1 MPRVPID
8 YSKTVMYKL
17 VCNDLTIKDCYIGH
31 TINFVRRKS
40 GHHSACTN
48 PNAKQY
54 HYKVYQFIRDHGG
67 WDNWSMIQIEPF
79 PCKDVNEAF
88 ARERYWVEK
97 LATLN
102 QKIPG
107 RTKKESSFKYRKE
120 HQNEINEQN
129 AKYYATHRERINER
143 QSKYDADHK
152 EQINARKAKYHAIII
167 TCSCGAQITQGG
179 KSKHLKTKKH
189 NK

>member
-17 VCNDLTIKDCYIGH
+17 VCNDLTIKDCYVGH
-31 TINFVRRKS
+31 TTHFVRRKS

-79 PCKDVNEAF
+79 PCKDVNEARV
-88 ARERYWVEK
+88 RERYWIEK

-102 QKIPG
+102 QTIPG
-107 RTKKESSFKYRKE
+107 RTQKECFAKYYAEHKEKFVEKSAKYHRE
-120 HQNEINEQN
+120 HQNEI
-129 AKYYATHRERINER
+129 HER
-143 QSKYDADHK
+143 QVKY
-152 EQINARKAKYHAIII
+152 NAVII
-167 TCSCGAQITQGG
+167 TCTCGAKITQNCR
-179 KSKHLKTKKH
+179 SRHLKSKKH